1 MLPVGEPVMTRLR
14 VLGAVSLP
22 ASSCASGGTE
32 AALAGAAA
40 GDQLQEQTRRRGG
53 GAHGHQQ
60 EMGGVRVEVL
70 LVGLLCLAIGG
81 SHQSDAHREKRPVLV
96 HGQLVFCTARKK

>member
-1 MLPVGEPVMTRLR
+1 M
-14 VLGAVSLP
+14 SLP

-81 SHQSDAHREKRPVLV
+81 SHQSDAHGEKRPVLV